1 MTVVGQL
8 KGKCALVTGAGTS
21 GIGRCVALELAR
33 RGADIVVHDRTMEL
47 ADQTVVLL
55 QGLGVRAFALAADFS
70 DMSAARALV
79 QQAHGQLGRLDIVI
93 ANAGVSQRKP
103 ILELTD
109 QDMECIL
116 SVNLM
121 ATMALTQEAAKTMVQ
136 TGSGSI
142 VIVSSINE
150 DRVIPEQAH
159 YCASKGGLRQWGRAL
174 AAALGPNGVR
184 VNMLCP
190 GAIDTPMNQPYLAA
204 HPERRETVL
213 NRTPLRRLGDPTDIA
228 SAAAFLASDE
238 SRFMTGA
245 SLVVDGGLSLG

>member
-1 MTVVGQL
+1 MATEPFIRPLNRPSLAFTV
-8 KGKCALVTGAGTS
+8 LVLSSAVIMGTAWAKS
-21 GIGRCVALELAR
+21 APVVTEADIERAR
-33 RGADIVVHDRTMEL
+33 REQPNI
-47 ADQTVVLL
+47 
-55 QGLGVRAFALAADFS
+55 
-70 DMSAARALV
+70 
-79 QQAHGQLGRLDIVI
+79 
-93 ANAGVSQRKP
+93 
-103 ILELTD
+103 TD
-109 QDMECIL
+109 QDMERIL

-136 TGSGSI
+136 SGSGSI